1 MVKSKSNC
9 PKWHFGQVGH
19 GGKTTTWGVFLQK
32 NLVKKARISCNA
44 WWYQFSYGYVWFE
57 GSIHVQMAN
66 IKAQQQKAKFIKHG
80 LKIRV
85 KHVAKLVEIK
95 ATNLVQT
102 EVAEEEIRA

>member
-1 MVKSKSNC
+1 
-9 PKWHFGQVGH
+9 
-19 GGKTTTWGVFLQK
+19 
-32 NLVKKARISCNA
+32 
-44 WWYQFSYGYVWFE
+44 
-57 GSIHVQMAN
+57 VQMAN